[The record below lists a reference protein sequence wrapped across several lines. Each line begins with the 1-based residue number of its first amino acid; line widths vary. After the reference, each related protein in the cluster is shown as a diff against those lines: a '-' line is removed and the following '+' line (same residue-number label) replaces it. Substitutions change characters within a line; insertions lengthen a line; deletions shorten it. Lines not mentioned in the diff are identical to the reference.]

1 MPCPDSLLQQGK
13 ECWAPPSSVGCQPEG
28 SARGYEQTGQ
38 AKKKKKKQPLK
49 CQWLGEQEVQG
60 QDCARFCLQVGRF
73 CQNNVEHASWGKYF
87 KINIKR
93 ISGRYAYYII
103 YISLSIAKKTWA
115 TWILIIINCI
125 GLMPFGFDFGS
136 AVSFSLS
143 GLETK
148 LICTRY
154 VWELFN
160 HDISQF
166 KISGQNISWWSSG
179 VCRLIVRA
187 LMSARTSSNFLRW
200 SSVISTWSMSNSPAL
215 SGSAGMEGVEERQE
229 VDFLSR

>member
-38 AKKKKKKQPLK
+38 AKKKKTASEMSVAGGAGSARTGLRAFLPTSGKVLPKQCGACIMREVFQDQHKKNK
-49 CQWLGEQEVQG
+49 W
-60 QDCARFCLQVGRF
+60 
-73 CQNNVEHASWGKYF
+73 
-87 KINIKR
+87 KICIL
-93 ISGRYAYYII
+93 YYI
-103 YISLSIAKKTWA
+103 YISFHCKKTWA